1 MSMDMFNNV
10 LENIDENY
18 PFSLPPKLI
27 LALLIT
33 VGICVI
39 ALGVIFIWY
48 KRKTTLSSSTMGNLI
63 KPVPSLGDDT
73 PSLNS
78 LLPILSELTS
88 SKTETKI
95 TPTTVST
102 LCQTTPDELILPPV
116 LVPRLQVTTP
126 SPSTSTTT
134 QPVHLVQ
141 GAVYKSHKRKHT
153 PEKDTTALVSLEV
166 FNQAATDPDTKEI
179 INLRK
184 YTRYLNKETL
194 KPVQIFCTK
203 RLLIIINS
211 LTEHYILLYNHYSV
225 HSVIFC

>member
-10 LENIDENY
+10 FENIDEDY

-48 KRKTTLSSSTMGNLI
+48 KRKTTLSSSTLGNLI
-63 KPVPSLGDDT
+63 KLVPSLSDDT

-88 SKTETKI
+88 SKTDTKI

-102 LCQTTPDELILPPV
+102 LHQTTPDELILPPV
-116 LVPRLQVTTP
+116 LIPRLQVTTP
-126 SPSTSTTT
+126 SPSTSITT
-134 QPVHLVQ
+134 QPVHPVQ
-141 GAVYKSHKRKHT
+141 GPVYKSNKTKHN
-153 PEKDTTALVSLEV
+153 PEEDTIELVPLEM
-166 FNQAATDPDTKEI
+166 FNQAATYLDMKGI

-184 YTRYLNKETL
+184 YTRYLNKKTS
-194 KPVQIFCTK
+194 KPV
-203 RLLIIINS
+203 
-211 LTEHYILLYNHYSV
+211 
-225 HSVIFC
+225 